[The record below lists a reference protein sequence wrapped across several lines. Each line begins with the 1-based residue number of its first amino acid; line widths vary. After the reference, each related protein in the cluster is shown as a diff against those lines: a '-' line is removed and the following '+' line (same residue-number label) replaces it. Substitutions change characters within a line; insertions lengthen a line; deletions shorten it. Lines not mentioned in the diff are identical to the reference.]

1 MRASLYT
8 YCNGGSAVEE
18 VRPEQLLDAVV
29 GAIELLAASG
39 DEQIAWLQSKKV
51 PMSELT
57 AQFGDVYP
65 IFRSRLS
72 ENFLI
77 DDIDIQRL
85 NGLESAIY
93 DLEHSSE
100 DGLFDDLRLL
110 PESPRWEVVRSSA
123 REALATLRRH

>member
-1 MRASLYT
+1 MA
-8 YCNGGSAVEE
+8 E

-29 GAIELLAASG
+29 GSVELLAASG
-39 DEQIAWLQSKKV
+39 DEQIAWLHSKKV

-77 DDIDIQRL
+77 DDIDIQCL
-85 NGLESAIY
+85 NGIETAIR

-100 DGLFDDLRLL
+100 DDLFDDFHLL
-110 PESPRWEVVRSSA
+110 PASSQWEVVRSSA
-123 REALATLRRH
+123 REALATLRRHGSTA